1 MFGGSHDRLIFVD
14 KTKLYNMPN
23 TNEVTNDLIFGFST
37 KEITELIV
45 NVGLKIVIAAA
56 ILVIGFWITKRLVS
70 RINKILTKREMDL
83 SLKTFLISLTSVGLK
98 ALIIVSA
105 IGQLGIEMTS
115 FVAILGAAGLAVG
128 MAFSGTLSNFAGGVM
143 LLVFKPFKVGD
154 FVKVQGEEGVV
165 SEILIFN
172 TVLKTLDNK
181 VIILANG
188 AVANGTIINYTKAEK
203 RRVDWSFGIA
213 YGDDLKVAKELL
225 AKFIQEDKRILKD
238 PESFIGLGELAD
250 SSVNITVRAWV
261 KTEDYWGVFFDM
273 NERVYNEFEA
283 AGLSIPFPQV
293 DVHLQKEA

>member
-1 MFGGSHDRLIFVD
+1 
-14 KTKLYNMPN
+14 MPS
-23 TNEVTNDLIFGFST
+23 TNEVANELIFGYTT
-37 KEITELIV
+37 KELTDLV
-45 NVGLKIVIAAA
+45 VGVGTKIVIAAA
-56 ILVIGFWITKRLVS
+56 ILIIGMWITKRLVK
-70 RINKILTKREMDL
+70 RINKVLTKGDMDP
-83 SLKTFLISLTSVGLK
+83 SLKTFLTSLTSVGLK
-98 ALIIVSA
+98 ALIVVSA

-154 FVKVQGEEGVV
+154 FVEVQGESGTV

-172 TVLKTLDNK
+172 TILKTTDNK

-188 AVANGTIINYTKAEK
+188 AVANGTITNFTKADK

-213 YGDDLKVAKELL
+213 YGDDLKSAKDLL
-225 AKFIQEDKRILKD
+225 AKFISEDDRILTD
-238 PESFIGLGELAD
+238 PEPFIGLGELAD
-250 SSVNITVRAWV
+250 SSVNITVRVWT
-261 KTEDYWGVFFDM
+261 KTEDYWPVFFDM
-273 NERVYNEFEA
+273 NERVYNEFDA